1 MRTVLAITVFA
12 VCALTAGAQEPA
24 VYESKEGKF
33 VAKFPTQ
40 PGTIVSTAKVKAAG
54 QEVALCT
61 SDKGALAFTVGYAD
75 LTAEALKDSPAP
87 KVLEK
92 SEQGLTAQTKV
103 KVLTAK
109 PTVYKTGGKEY
120 PAREVVCE
128 RDGLQMRF
136 LLVLAETRLYQVFVI
151 GAKDAIASKE
161 ADAFFASF
169 EIRN

>member
-1 MRTVLAITVFA
+1 VRKLVTVLAVLA
-12 VCALTAGAQEPA
+12 CAAGLSAQDEKK
-24 VYESKEGKF
+24 YTSKEGKF

-92 SEQGLTAQTKV
+92 SEQGLTAQTKA

-109 PTVYKTGGKEY
+109 PTVYKTGAKEY

-151 GAKDAIASKE
+151 GAKDAIVSKE